1 MMRNRRNIQIRVDR
15 YTQVCLTAIAVLL
28 TVLIIGLWADFV
40 PSARSARA
48 ADDATAA
55 EQAKQLLEA
64 QNKTTAAVDKV
75 ADVLRSGEVKVQV
88 MKRPARPE
96 E

>member
-1 MMRNRRNIQIRVDR
+1 MTGNRRDVRIRVDR
-15 YTQVCLTAIAVLL
+15 YTQVCLTVIAVLL
-28 TVLIIGLWADFV
+28 TVLIVGLWADFT

-55 EQAKQLLEA
+55 EATKQLLEA
-64 QNKTTAAVDKV
+64 QNKTTAAIERLP
-75 ADVLRSGEVKVQV
+75 DVLRSGEVKVQV